1 MEGQADEPINSKAG
15 ATGGGVA
22 RVSNM
27 SLKRLYGLRA
37 GLHSVGGSAPDKYAF
52 TMAQGG
58 PVACCGF
65 TDRLLEAMRHGD
77 PDPKGRASAKF
88 RPAKGRNEVGV
99 TALMVY
105 NDLFAFARAS

>member
-27 SLKRLYGLRA
+27 SLI
-37 GLHSVGGSAPDKYAF
+37 
-52 TMAQGG
+52 
-58 PVACCGF
+58 
-65 TDRLLEAMRHGD
+65 
-77 PDPKGRASAKF
+77 
-88 RPAKGRNEVGV
+88 GV